1 MSFVKGNEFHA
12 INSYFIGP
20 KAANLPDFRA
30 NVNIVLGELLETRQ
44 RYFPNDAD
52 YPPKGVRESLPF
64 QQVRDN
70 FSNAIQQ
77 VARMLGDRSIPFWS
91 PRYEAHMCA
100 DLTMPSMLGYFMT
113 MLYNPNN
120 VALETSPCT
129 TVAEQRA
136 GKQLSE
142 LFGYNTDERKKNLP
156 LAWGHLTADG
166 TIANLESIWVARNL
180 KFYPLSLF
188 QAVKEGKLKFI
199 ADTFEVENCKGDL
212 RLFKDMSTWEL
223 LNLRPETILELPE
236 ALKQQFN
243 ISDQFLEEALK
254 EYSIQTAGKD
264 ALEKYHGIDK
274 PAQYMIGKTHHYSWP
289 KGAALMGLGSG
300 NMTEIDVDLDACID
314 TTLLQEKLHECAR
327 EGQGVYAVVAIVG
340 STEEGAVE
348 RLSEILELRKKFQK
362 DYGLS
367 FLVHADAAWGGYF
380 ATMLERDMTIGLN
393 PGGYGMLLGEAAF
406 TSARLSAYWATIETE
421 DFICV
426 PFNRLGP
433 ERMGY
438 GFRSKEVEEEK
449 QWFRDNVLEKENKD
463 ITAEAM
469 DRLRELG
476 SDLNINAFALNWKHK
491 GSRSQ
496 NGQLQEGELNRN
508 MEEANYLMKRVVEK
522 FSVTTG
528 ETNKTDIPLFL
539 TSTKFKPEL
548 YGKCAQV
555 FMDRLGLDRSHQDL
569 FVLRN
574 VVMSPLPTK
583 KDFIAG
589 LMRTFEEVTNEEVK
603 FCRDRNKRGNR
614 QVQFL
619 MQGTDEVFLVLQGSF
634 HIAPLRQQL
643 ILTAEL
649 DSNLQQ
655 HYAELRNRY
664 PRDAIILESLDEIAL
679 EDKVENLAHDRTQD
693 FQGRIHR
700 KGHVNNESQGVVRLT
715 RIIKSRPINSSSH
728 DPTYPQQYMPFYLYG
743 YAKEKHIS
751 HMLLRAP
758 NIALSASNVALS
770 PELDQA
776 IRPHLPE
783 GLILTLSSIP
793 EVSVQPCM
801 IKNQDI
807 PPYFF
812 FQRKKQFKV
821 TVWRD
826 PRSPIA
832 EGPGLLEGLRNPIGS
847 GTMTLGNHVDVDAE
861 EVNHNPADCLRI
873 DPTPWQDFDRIGDIL
888 DGTYDCP

>member
-380 ATMLERDMTIGLN
+380 ATMLERDM
-393 PGGYGMLLGEAAF
+393 
-406 TSARLSAYWATIETE
+406 LSAYWATIETE

-743 YAKEKHIS
+743 SAKEKHIS

>member
-314 TTLLQEKLHECAR
+314 TTLQEKLHECAR

-367 FLVHADAAWGGYF
+367 FLVHSDAAWGGYF
-380 ATMLERDMTIGLN
+380 ATMLERDM
-393 PGGYGMLLGEAAF
+393 
-406 TSARLSAYWATIETE
+406 LSAYWATIETE

-743 YAKEKHIS
+743 SAKEKHIS
-751 HMLLRAP
+751 HMLLRVLH
-758 NIALSASNVALS
+758 IALSASNVALS

-776 IRPHLPE
+776 IRPHHPE